1 MVNNTKVVR
10 ISLKAWQAAKI
21 DATKRNIALSQWLE
35 EAIKEKIGRGNESR
49 DTGVTT

>member
-21 DATKRNIALSQWLE
+21 EATKRNIALAKWLE
-35 EAIKEKIGRGNESR
+35 EAIREKIERGEK
-49 DTGVTT
+49 